1 MPLPARTRPTQNL
14 NQSRA
19 SESLRRLMG
28 LRDVEGRP
36 SMNGLQKLYEYRARG
51 MKTHTCNAIDVPNVA
66 RQARQ
71 FVR

>member
-1 MPLPARTRPTQNL
+1 
-14 NQSRA
+14 
-19 SESLRRLMG
+19 MG

-66 RQARQ
+66 RQALQSER
-71 FVR
+71 